1 MLLNCDRW
9 QGQGQDQAPTG
20 SASGPAEPAC
30 GSSEAPPTEP
40 AGGGSGAEK
49 EAAPTVLDSDE
60 SAPFTPTAIVSDESA
75 PLTPTVIRGDESAPL
90 TPTAINSDQSAQGQG
105 DSLLE
110 LWDRGPLPVESNLSS
125 PDSQDTVIEHQR
137 EMTKEAIRRAKRWRE
152 EEEHR
157 AELLVE
163 LRARQTLAVEEV
175 SRQYCSAL
183 EAGVVLADTALDE
196 THAIRN
202 GPSRSELELAKSI
215 ARNSQEFYV
224 GGCRGIARRF
234 LGDMEFDRPMT
245 GHRRDGWPCM
255 TVFAT
260 CEGPAGP
267 RTELRCIKK
276 LRREFNWGPRLNEG
290 PCKNKCEDARGL
302 SGCSGVVNFI
312 YICHR

>member
-110 LWDRGPLPVESNLSS
+110 LLDRGPLPVESNLSS

-137 EMTKEAIRRAKRWRE
+137 EMTKEANRRAKRWRE

-157 AELLVE
+157 AELLFE

-175 SRQYCSAL
+175 SRQYRSAL

-202 GPSRSELELAKSI
+202 GPSRPELELAKSI

-234 LGDMEFDRPMT
+234 LGDMECDRPMT

-260 CEGPAGP
+260 REGPAGP
-267 RTELRCIKK
+267 GTELRCIKK